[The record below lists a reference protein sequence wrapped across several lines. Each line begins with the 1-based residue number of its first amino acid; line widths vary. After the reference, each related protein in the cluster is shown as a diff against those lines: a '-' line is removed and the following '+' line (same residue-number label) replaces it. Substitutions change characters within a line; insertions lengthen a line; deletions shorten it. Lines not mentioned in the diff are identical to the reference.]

1 MLGGGIYPVKGSNGL
16 IHVAYALDCTNS
28 WSVTATGKSVG
39 VVDAARGN
47 RVSGMNRVLDIK
59 NEDRPAR

>member
-1 MLGGGIYPVKGSNGL
+1 
-16 IHVAYALDCTNS
+16 
-28 WSVTATGKSVG
+28 VTATGKSVG